1 MVICRRPPVKRAAA
15 ARRVCGRRAGR
26 YNAGEAGATV
36 RRSTY
41 YEKVVSLSTMDLIK
55 PQVVPP
61 LDPSFRPAVLA
72 NRAFLAQVDSSG
84 AAAPLKIAVE
94 RGEGATSIFETRVF
108 ASGHP
113 KASANL
119 RYSERL
125 VKFLLWQRGG
135 WKVTIAGPAEI
146 AEHIKS
152 VYSPNGERKFDY
164 DFMGGV
170 YEKTF
175 TVENCAYEDCPPA
188 RETAAP
194 VGRHLK
200 GCRVGFDAGASDW
213 KVSAVIDGEPVFT
226 TETPWDPR
234 NNTDPQYHYD
244 QINSAF
250 ELAASKMPRVDAIGV
265 SSAGV
270 YIDNKVRVASLFRG
284 IPKDLFEKNIRPL
297 FLRLREKWGVPLEVA
312 NDGDVTALAG
322 SMSLGTNRIL
332 GIAMGSSEA
341 VGYVDAH
348 GNITGWLNEL
358 AFAPVDYRLDAPADE
373 WSGDIGCGVQ
383 YFCQQAVIRL
393 APAAG
398 ITLKEGNMPG
408 DKLLEVQALMKNGD
422 ERARRIYET
431 IGVFTAYGVAH
442 YADFYD
448 LENVLILGRVTSGEG
463 GTIILDTANA
473 ILAEHFPDL
482 TGVKVNMP
490 DEASKRVGQAVA
502 AASLP
507 QA

>member
-1 MVICRRPPVKRAAA
+1 MK
-15 ARRVCGRRAGR
+15 
-26 YNAGEAGATV
+26 
-36 RRSTY
+36 
-41 YEKVVSLSTMDLIK
+41 LID
-55 PQVVPP
+55 PQVVPV
-61 LDPSFRPAVLA
+61 LDPGFRPAVLA
-72 NRAFLAQVDSSG
+72 NRAYLADVDSSG
-84 AAAPLKIAVE
+84 AAVPLKIALE
-94 RGEGATSIFETRVF
+94 RGEGAMSVFETRVF
-108 ASGHP
+108 PEDHP
-113 KASANL
+113 RSVANL
-119 RYSERL
+119 RYAERL

-135 WKVTIAGPAEI
+135 WKVTIAGAEQI
-146 AEHIKS
+146 ARHITS
-152 VYSPNGERKFDY
+152 VYSPGGERSFDHK
-164 DFMGGV
+164 FMGGV
-170 YEKTF
+170 YEKPF
-175 TVENCAYEDCPPA
+175 MVAGCAYADCPPA
-188 RETAAP
+188 RESAAP
-194 VGRHLK
+194 VGRHMK
-200 GCRVGFDAGASDW
+200 GCRIGFDAGASDW

-234 NNTDPQYHYD
+234 NNTDPRYHYD

-265 SSAGV
+265 SSAGI

-284 IPKDLFEKNIRPL
+284 IPEDLFEKNIRPL
-297 FLRLREKWGVPLEVA
+297 FLNLRDKWGVPLEVA

-341 VGYVDAH
+341 VGYVDGA

-358 AFAPVDYRLDAPADE
+358 AFAPVDYRADAPADE

-408 DKLLEVQALMKNGD
+408 DKLVEVQDLMKKGD
-422 ERARRIYET
+422 ERARKIYDT

-448 LENVLILGRVTSGEG
+448 LENVLVLGRVTSGEG
-463 GTIILDTANA
+463 GQVILDRANA
-473 ILAEHFPDL
+473 ILAEHFPDMR
-482 TGVKVNMP
+482 GVKVNMP
-490 DEASKRVGQAVA
+490 DEKSKRVGQAVA

-507 QA
+507 KA